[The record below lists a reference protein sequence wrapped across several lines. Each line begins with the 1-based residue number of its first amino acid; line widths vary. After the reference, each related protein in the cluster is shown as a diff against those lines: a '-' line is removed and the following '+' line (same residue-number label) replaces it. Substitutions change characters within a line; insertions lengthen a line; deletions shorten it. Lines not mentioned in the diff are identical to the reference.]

1 MTAKHLEGLPKS
13 IRVGTTNY
21 EILVVRPSENW
32 GRCCTIGFWIEI
44 GEDQGTGVRAVETL
58 IHEITHAIY
67 HAYVIK
73 DGDDEERTVT
83 TMARGWAQVYY
94 DNPDL
99 LRWMAKV
106 IEK

>member
-1 MTAKHLEGLPKS
+1 MRYLKTLPS
-13 IRVGTTNY
+13 HIRVGISDY
-21 EILVVRPSENW
+21 EIVIVRPSENW
-32 GRCCTIGFWIEI
+32 GRCSTTGNWIEL
-44 GEDQGTGVRAVETL
+44 GEDQGSGVRAVETL

-67 HAYVIK
+67 HAYVVK

-83 TMARGWAQVYY
+83 TLARGWAQVYY